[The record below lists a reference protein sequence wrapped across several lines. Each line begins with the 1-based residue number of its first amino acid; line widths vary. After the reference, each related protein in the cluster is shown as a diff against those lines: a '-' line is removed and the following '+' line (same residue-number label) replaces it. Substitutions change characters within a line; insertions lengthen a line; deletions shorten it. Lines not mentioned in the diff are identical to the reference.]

1 MFSRNDLNAAF
12 KDFVVSC
19 LSLANTYVIFFF
31 CIILYLQLS
40 DLRGDVP
47 HQVLTQKIQA
57 VWTDELPQRLQLCP
71 QGDMNNLRMLIEGE
85 IKDRQKLIDVVMSRK
100 SF

>member
-1 MFSRNDLNAAF
+1 MFSSNDLNAAF

-19 LSLANTYVIFFF
+19 LSLANTRVNL

-47 HQVLTQKIQA
+47 QQVLTQKIQA
-57 VWTDELPQRLQLCP
+57 VWTNELRQRLQLCP
-71 QGDMNNLRMLIEGE
+71 QGDMNNLRMLIEE
-85 IKDRQKLIDVVMSRK
+85 R
-100 SF
+100 

>member
-1 MFSRNDLNAAF
+1 MQMFSSNDFNAAF
-12 KDFVVSC
+12 NFFVVSC
-19 LSLANTYVIFFF
+19 LSLAYTHVNL

-57 VWTDELPQRLQLCP
+57 VWTDELRQRLQLCP
-71 QGDMNNLRMLIEGE
+71 QGDMNNLRMLIEE
-85 IKDRQKLIDVVMSRK
+85 R
-100 SF
+100 

>member
-1 MFSRNDLNAAF
+1 MRMFSSNDLNAAF

-19 LSLANTYVIFFF
+19 LSLAKTYVHF

-57 VWTDELPQRLQLCP
+57 VWTDELCQRLQLCP
-71 QGDMNNLRMLIEGE
+71 QGDMNNLRMLIEE
-85 IKDRQKLIDVVMSRK
+85 R
-100 SF
+100 